1 MNQVIIRDVSV
12 SDAERLLEIYS
23 YYVLHTAISFEIA
36 VPSLEEFTNRIV
48 LFSEKY
54 PYLVAEEE
62 GKIVGF
68 AYAHSFIEREAYD
81 HCAELT
87 IYLDKDAKKKGYG
100 RMLYEELEK
109 RLFSMGIT
117 NLYACIGDP
126 IVEDEYLNRNSEE
139 FHSHMGFVKNGVFHK
154 SGYKFDRYYN
164 MIWME
169 KILEN

>member
-1 MNQVIIRDVSV
+1 METVEIREVSLD
-12 SDAERLLEIYS
+12 DAERLLKIYS
-23 YYVLHTAISFEIA
+23 YYVLHTAISFEISA
-36 VPSLEEFTNRIV
+36 PSLEEFRERIKNITQ
-48 LFSEKY
+48 KY
-54 PYLVAEEE
+54 PYLVVCED
-62 GKIVGF
+62 GKIMGY
-68 AYAHSFIEREAYD
+68 AYGQTFINRSAYD

-109 RLFSMGIT
+109 RLFAMGIT

>member
-1 MNQVIIRDVSV
+1 METVEIREVSLD
-12 SDAERLLEIYS
+12 DAERLLEIYS
-23 YYVLHTAISFEIA
+23 YYVLHTAISFEIS
-36 VPSLEEFTNRIV
+36 VPSLEEFRERIKNITQ
-48 LFSEKY
+48 KY
-54 PYLVAEEE
+54 PYLVVVED
-62 GKIVGF
+62 GKIMGY
-68 AYAHSFIEREAYD
+68 AYGQTFINRSAYD

-109 RLFSMGIT
+109 RLFAMGIT

>member
-1 MNQVIIRDVSV
+1 METVEIREVSLD
-12 SDAERLLEIYS
+12 DAERLLEIYS
-23 YYVLHTAISFEIA
+23 YYVLHTAISFEIS
-36 VPSLEEFTNRIV
+36 VPSLEEFRERIKNITQ
-48 LFSEKY
+48 KY
-54 PYLVAEEE
+54 PYLVVVED
-62 GKIVGF
+62 GKIMGY
-68 AYAHSFIEREAYD
+68 AYGQTFINRSAYD

-109 RLFSMGIT
+109 RLFAMGIT
-117 NLYACIGDP
+117 NFYACIGDP

-139 FHSHMGFVKNGVFHK
+139 FHSHMGFAKNGVFHK

>member
-1 MNQVIIRDVSV
+1 METVEIREVSLD
-12 SDAERLLEIYS
+12 DAERLLEIYS
-23 YYVLHTAISFEIA
+23 YYVLHTAISFEIS
-36 VPSLEEFTNRIV
+36 VPSLEEFRERIKNITQ
-48 LFSEKY
+48 KY
-54 PYLVAEEE
+54 PYLVVVED
-62 GKIVGF
+62 GKIMGY
-68 AYAHSFIEREAYD
+68 AYGQTFINRRAYD

-109 RLFSMGIT
+109 RLFAMGIT

-169 KILEN
+169 KIMEN

>member
-1 MNQVIIRDVSV
+1 VGKVELRVANVK
-12 SDAERLLEIYS
+12 DAPRLLEIYTH
-23 YYVLHTAISFEIA
+23 YVLHTAISFEIDP
-36 VPSLEEFTNRIV
+36 PSLEEFTSRMETIQQ
-48 LFSEKY
+48 KY
-54 PYLVAEEE
+54 PYLVVVED
-62 GKIVGF
+62 GKIMGY
-68 AYAHSFIEREAYD
+68 AYGQTFINRSAYD

-109 RLFSMGIT
+109 RLFAMGIT